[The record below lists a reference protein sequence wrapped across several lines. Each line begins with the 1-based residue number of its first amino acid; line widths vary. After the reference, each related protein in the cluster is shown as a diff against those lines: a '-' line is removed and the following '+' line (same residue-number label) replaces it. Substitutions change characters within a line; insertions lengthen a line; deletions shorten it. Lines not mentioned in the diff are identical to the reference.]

1 MILSNKYE
9 IVEQIGEGCFGKIY
23 KGRNIRTGENVAI
36 KVEAIASQTKLL
48 KNETKIYQYLSSGKG
63 IPRVKWFGVDEKNNY
78 MVVTL
83 LGDSLSDVVKKKG
96 TFSLE
101 DVLKIGKQLLE
112 RLQYVHDMGLIHRDI
127 KPDNFLMG
135 KDNVIF
141 LIDFGLCKKY
151 TKNDVH
157 VENKKITK
165 IVGTPTFVSVN
176 IHNLNQPSRR
186 DDLESM
192 VYTMIYLYYGNLPW
206 FDKEDVDVIKSK
218 KIDMMKD
225 TNVPTRFID
234 MLHSIRLM
242 KFEEKPNYD
251 YLYGLLA

>member
-1 MILSNKYE
+1 MILSNKYK
-9 IVEQIGEGCFGKIY
+9 ILEQIGEGCFGKIY

-36 KVEAIASQTKLL
+36 KVEAIESQTKLL

-83 LGDSLSDVVKKKG
+83 LGDSLSDVVKKKN

-101 DVLKIGKQLLE
+101 DVLQIGKQMVE

-127 KPDNFLMG
+127 KPDNFLIG
-135 KDNVIF
+135 KEDIIF

-151 TKNDVH
+151 LKDNVH
-157 VENKKITK
+157 IENKKISK
-165 IVGTPTFVSVN
+165 ILGTPTFVSVN

-192 VYTMIYLYYGNLPW
+192 VYTMMYLYYGSLPW
-206 FDKEDVDVIKSK
+206 LDEEDVDVIKRK
-218 KIDMMKD
+218 KIELMTDKSIE
-225 TNVPTRFID
+225 TCFID

-251 YLYGLLA
+251 HLYCLLV